1 MIMKK
6 SAKPAPS
13 SKPRPQR
20 RSASSPRPIPQAN
33 PIELPNGMWERIA
46 RKAYELYEQRGGQ
59 EGRALEDWL
68 EAEAIVMEEIHEARE

>member
-1 MIMKK
+1 MKK

-33 PIELPNGMWERIA
+33 PIELLDGMWERIA
-46 RKAYELYEQRGGQ
+46 RKAYELYEQRGGAGGAGAGGLAR
-59 EGRALEDWL
+59 GRSYRDG
-68 EAEAIVMEEIHEARE
+68 RNP